1 LFLALLLGFASF
13 VCTAQMAVTPDR
25 VWQVPASMLSELN
38 PDDALDTDGR
48 RIEPLRVEV
57 LTPWDPG
64 KLLTPVGTVV
74 VVPLATFVPPL
85 TDTVTPQKV
94 SAVPTPSPDA
104 TLHPRPF
111 TATPTPASVLLPTI
125 AIEAEWPMRM
135 DINRS
140 DSIRLSLVRAADDES
155 VPIIEAASHT
165 VVAATLVPVE
175 GTPEVS
181 IQKAFGPGYVASA
194 VARLEGTAFEISP
207 VETDYQS
214 LDQPRIT
221 WRWDILALELGRQA
235 IDACVVV
242 RWEFADG
249 TGEAIERTIWCS
261 PLEIL
266 VE

>member
-1 LFLALLLGFASF
+1 MLVLFLALLLGFASF
-13 VCTAQMAVTPDR
+13 VCTAQMAVTPPR

-38 PDDALDTDGR
+38 PDEAFNTGGG
-48 RIEPLRVEV
+48 RIEPLRPEV
-57 LTPWDPG
+57 LTPPPWDPRNI
-64 KLLTPVGTVV
+64 LTPVGTVV
-74 VVPLATFVPPL
+74 AVPLATSVPPL
-85 TDTVTPQKV
+85 TDT
-94 SAVPTPSPDA
+94 
-104 TLHPRPF
+104 
-111 TATPTPASVLLPTI
+111 ATPLPASVLLPTI

-155 VPIIEAASHT
+155 VPIIEIAGHT
-165 VVAATLVPVE
+165 VVAATPVPVE

-181 IQKAFGPGYVASA
+181 IQKALGPRYVASA

-214 LDQPRIT
+214 LDQPWVT

-242 RWEFADG
+242 RWELADG